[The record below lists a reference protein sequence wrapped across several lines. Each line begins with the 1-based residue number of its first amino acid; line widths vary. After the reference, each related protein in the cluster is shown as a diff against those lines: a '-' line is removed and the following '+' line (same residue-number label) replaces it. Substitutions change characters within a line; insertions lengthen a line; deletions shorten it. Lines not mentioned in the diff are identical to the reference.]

1 MANEVILENG
11 ISIKNG
17 WGEILN
23 GLIGDL
29 FDQDDVSAEY
39 NTDLMSKLGLTF
51 TKPLNLEET
60 FDIMVGSGELDEIDE
75 GADFPEIDT
84 EKGKGKGFELKIFAG
99 KFKVSKQFMKWVE
112 ASQTLENADSS
123 VKKEWARLARNIKG
137 LDRSKVKAKNKL
149 FAELFTKA
157 RFTSSSFWPGSL
169 TPYGKALIATDHPYL
184 KGTKSFSNYAGALT
198 LLAWSEAEIT
208 TSRTNI
214 KTVLGQLKNQVRLQ
228 NGDYIDIPSE
238 YELQVPRELETIAR
252 EVLNNGSKWSGA
264 NSNSNEE
271 NVFTFEGSKLRIVIL
286 DTIGSLDK
294 SGNLIGTTT
303 QWQIMNK
310 EGAIRAAAAR
320 FIELYPAEI
329 DVYTNDSN
337 KNQFISIDLSCT
349 VDHYGLEQFVVG
361 ANIEDESGS
370 TS

>member
-29 FDQDDVSAEY
+29 FDQDDISAEY
-39 NTDLMSKLGLTF
+39 NTNLMAKLGLTF

-84 EKGKGKGFELKIFAG
+84 EKGKWKGFKLKIFAG
-99 KFKVSKQFMKWVE
+99 EYKVSKFFMKWVE
-112 ASQTLENADSS
+112 TSETLENADSS
-123 VKKEWARLARNIKG
+123 VKKEWSRLARNIKG

-149 FAELFTKA
+149 FAELLTKS
-157 RFTSSSFWPGSL
+157 RYTSSSNWPGSL
-169 TPYGKALIATDHPYL
+169 TPYGQALVSTAHPYL
-184 KGTKSFSNYAGALT
+184 RGTKTFSNYAGALT
-198 LLAWSEAEIT
+198 LLAWTAGEIT

-214 KTVLGQLKNQVRLQ
+214 KTVLGMTKNDLRLQ
-228 NGDYIDIPSE
+228 NGDYVEIPSE
-238 YELQVPRELETIAR
+238 YTMLVPRELETIAR
-252 EVLNNGSKWSGA
+252 EILNDGSKYSGQG
-264 NSNSNEE
+264 SNSQSL
-271 NVFTFEGSKLRIVIL
+271 NVFSFEGSNIRLEIL
-286 DTIGSLDK
+286 DTVGSLDK

-303 QWQIMNK
+303 EWYIYNK
-310 EGAIRAAAAR
+310 EGAMRAAAAR
-320 FIELYPAEI
+320 FIELYAAEI
-329 DVYTNDSN
+329 EMYKNDSN
-337 KNQFISIDLSCT
+337 KNYFISIDLSCT
-349 VDHYGLEQFVVG
+349 VDHYGLEQFIVG
-361 ANIEDESGS
+361 ANIPNEAGF

>member
-23 GLIGDL
+23 GLIWDL
-29 FDQDDVSAEY
+29 FDQDDISAEY
-39 NTDLMSKLGLTF
+39 NTDLMTKLGLTF

-84 EKGKGKGFELKIFAG
+84 EKGKGKGFKLKIFAG
-99 KFKVSKQFMKWVE
+99 EYKVSKFFMKWVDSSE
-112 ASQTLENADSS
+112 TLENADSS
-123 VKKEWARLARNIKG
+123 VKKEWSRLARNIKG
-137 LDRSKVKAKNKL
+137 LDRSKIKAKNKL
-149 FAELFTKA
+149 TAQLFTKW
-157 RFTSSSFWPGSL
+157 RLTSEANWPWSL
-169 TPYGKALIATDHPYL
+169 TPYGQALFSTAHPYMR
-184 KGTKSFSNYAGALT
+184 GTKTFSNYAGALT
-198 LLAWSEAEIT
+198 LLASTDAEIV

-214 KTVLGQLKNQVRLQ
+214 KTVLGQLKNDVRLQ

-252 EVLNNGSKWSGA
+252 EVLNNGSKWSGWGT
-264 NSNSNEE
+264 NSNEE

-320 FIELYPAEI
+320 FIELYAAEI
-329 DVYTNDSN
+329 EVYKNDSN
-337 KNQFISIDLSCT
+337 KNHFISIDLSCT
-349 VDHYGLEQFVVG
+349 VDHFGLEQFVVG
-361 ANIEDESGS
+361 ANIPDSTGS